1 MWFARLPNTRGRYR
15 FESGGISSFFFQ
27 TDIKENAMGSLEEM
41 FDGFSKEQ
49 QLVLLYMFMVAFAG
63 GEENINYKN
72 LLEGDCKI

>member
-1 MWFARLPNTRGRYR
+1 
-15 FESGGISSFFFQ
+15 
-27 TDIKENAMGSLEEM
+27 MGSLEEM